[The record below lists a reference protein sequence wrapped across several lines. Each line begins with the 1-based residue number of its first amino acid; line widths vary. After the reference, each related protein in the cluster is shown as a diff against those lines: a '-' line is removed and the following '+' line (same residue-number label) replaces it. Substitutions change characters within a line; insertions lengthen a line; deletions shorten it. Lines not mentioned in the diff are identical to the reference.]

1 MNEEIEADKMLV
13 IGESGEQLGVLD
25 KEKALQVADE
35 EDLDLVVV
43 SPDSDPPVCRIMNY
57 GKYKYE
63 QQKKQHQAKKKSH
76 GVELKELRLGKSVM
90 IEQHDIEFKIKK
102 AREFLSKGHRLQIFL
117 QLRGREI
124 SHSELGI
131 KRLDEFAAALDDIAK
146 IEQEPGMLG
155 RRINML
161 LAPLSESA
169 KKKKKADEKKREE
182 EEKASEKLGMEPSE
196 ENSPQENNTLA
207 EEPEEPEESK
217 E

>member
-1 MNEEIEADKMLV
+1 MLV
-13 IGESGEQLGVLD
+13 IAEDGEQLGVLE
-25 KEKALQVADE
+25 KAKALQTAEE

-63 QQKKQHQAKKKSH
+63 QQKKQHQAKKKSQ

-90 IEQHDIEFKIKK
+90 IDQHDIEFKVKK

-131 KRLDEFAAALDDIAK
+131 QRLKEFAEALNDISK
-146 IEQEPGMLG
+146 IEQNPAMLG

-161 LAPLSESA
+161 LAPLTESA
-169 KKKKKADEKKREE
+169 KKKKKKEELQRKADEKEIEE
-182 EEKASEKLGMEPSE
+182 AENTPSPEENTAQENKNLVEEKE
-196 ENSPQENNTLA
+196 E
-207 EEPEEPEESK
+207 
-217 E
+217 

>member
-1 MNEEIEADKMLV
+1 MLV